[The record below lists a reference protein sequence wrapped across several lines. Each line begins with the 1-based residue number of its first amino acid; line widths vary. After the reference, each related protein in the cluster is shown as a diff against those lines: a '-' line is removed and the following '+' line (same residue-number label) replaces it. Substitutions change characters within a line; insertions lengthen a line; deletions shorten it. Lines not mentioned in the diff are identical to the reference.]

1 MCRKS
6 QLLGGLLIAFGL
18 GLLMGK
24 CLEAGV
30 TSTFFGLIIIVGGV
44 MVTKQK

>member
-1 MCRKS
+1 MCRKT
-6 QLLGGLLIAFGL
+6 QLMGGLLIAFGL

-24 CLEAGV
+24 CLESGLM
-30 TSTFFGLIIIVGGV
+30 STFIGLIIIMGGV